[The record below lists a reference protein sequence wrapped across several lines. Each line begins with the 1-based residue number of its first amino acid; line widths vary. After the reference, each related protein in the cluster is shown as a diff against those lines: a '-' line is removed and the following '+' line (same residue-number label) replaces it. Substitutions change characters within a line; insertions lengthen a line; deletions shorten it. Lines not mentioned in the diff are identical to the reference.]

1 MAYRSERREM
11 QGNLALD
18 EADFMAASCRDDL
31 KDLLDT
37 QDEALE
43 SDHFDEAYS
52 KDSGSHSRASK
63 GMPSMDP

>member
-1 MAYRSERREM
+1 
-11 QGNLALD
+11 
-18 EADFMAASCRDDL
+18 MAASCRDGL
-31 KDLLDT
+31 KDLLNT

-63 GMPSMDP
+63 DMPSMDP